1 MKLNIL
7 LIAIFA
13 IGSQAEI
20 RNGTCANVTP
30 YADLEVAPYL
40 GLWYEER
47 RMYMIWETEQDC
59 NTAIYSDLGN
69 GTVEVHNTGRNAAGE
84 YKDIYGQA
92 VVSAPGTLSV
102 TFPGHSQTAA
112 YIVLYTDYETYSC
125 VFSCDQVTADSQD
138 VFAWILARNVPLSQ
152 DTIDAALAV
161 FESNGV
167 DTSLFQE
174 QTYQGDDCPY
184 YNPTI

>member
-13 IGSQAEI
+13 FGSQAEI

-30 YADLEVAPYL
+30 FADLEVAPEMEL
-40 GLWYEER
+40 FTNCRLH
-47 RMYMIWETEQDC
+47 C
-59 NTAIYSDLGN
+59 
-69 GTVEVHNTGRNAAGE
+69 
-84 YKDIYGQA
+84 
-92 VVSAPGTLSV
+92 
-102 TFPGHSQTAA
+102 F
-112 YIVLYTDYETYSC
+112 YTDYETYSC
-125 VFSCDQVTADSQD
+125 VFSCDQITADSQD